1 MKYATQV
8 KSRKEVEADEEKE
21 DDKIREIL
29 STLKEREKRKLTR
42 QLQLGEVDYDQKL
55 GKLVYT
61 ESKEEYKYG
70 EVNENEDSQE
80 DDSDEDN

>member
-29 STLKEREKRKLTR
+29 SNLKEREKRKLTR
-42 QLQLGEVDYDQKL
+42 QL
-55 GKLVYT
+55 
-61 ESKEEYKYG
+61 
-70 EVNENEDSQE
+70 
-80 DDSDEDN
+80 

>member
-80 DDSDEDN
+80 DDSD

>member
-1 MKYATQV
+1 MRYATQV

-42 QLQLGEVDYDQKL
+42 QL
-55 GKLVYT
+55 
-61 ESKEEYKYG
+61 
-70 EVNENEDSQE
+70 
-80 DDSDEDN
+80 

>member
-1 MKYATQV
+1 MKKLRKTNLLGLLV
-8 KSRKEVEADEEKE
+8 IKTDMELIKMETLLIKSKP
-21 DDKIREIL
+21 
-29 STLKEREKRKLTR
+29 S

-80 DDSDEDN
+80 DDSD

>member
-29 STLKEREKRKLTR
+29 SNLKEREKRKLTR

-80 DDSDEDN
+80 DDSD

>member
-42 QLQLGEVDYDQKL
+42 QL
-55 GKLVYT
+55 
-61 ESKEEYKYG
+61 
-70 EVNENEDSQE
+70 
-80 DDSDEDN
+80 